1 MSLKNINYSSRF
13 TKYLVASRAFEQEP
27 LIIVDI
33 GARGGFERHWSLYG
47 DEVKLIGF
55 EADPEECE
63 QLNQRAS
70 NSGNRFFPVALHQN
84 RGKKEFYVTAFPNS
98 SGFYR
103 ADMEFWQ
110 RFPEEVLLAVEKTID
125 IDTVDFDSFASENHI
140 DSVDFIKLDTEGSEL
155 DILKGAIKS
164 LRKSV
169 LGVSIEVEFF
179 PCHKDQPVFS
189 DVDSF
194 MRQMGFCLFD
204 LATYRHARKSLKP
217 SWHISVDYGQ
227 ITWGQALYLRDGVNE
242 IDYSSSL
249 EGGWDNIKVL
259 KLASIM
265 ELFCL
270 PDCAIELIQVAHR
283 KGLIQGWNVDNLI
296 DLLVPKFKGNSIS
309 YNEYLKNIEH
319 SGRARMRICSGKQL
333 IIKVVPR
340 PIRYV
345 IRTRLPKLRDLIIK
359 ILSRI

>member
-1 MSLKNINYSSRF
+1 MSLKNINYFPRF

-63 QLNQRAS
+63 RFNQQAS

-84 RGKKEFYVTAFPNS
+84 RGKKKFYVTALLDS

-110 RFPEEVLLAVEKTID
+110 RFPDEVNVVLEKTID

-140 DSVDFIKLDTEGSEL
+140 DSVDFMKLDTEGSEL

-169 LGVSIEVEFF
+169 VGVSIEVEFL
-179 PCHKDQPVFS
+179 PVHKDQPVFS

-194 MRQMGFCLFD
+194 MRQMGFWLFD
-204 LATYRHARKSLKP
+204 LATYRYTRKSLKP
-217 SWHISVDYGQ
+217 SYGISVDYGQ
-227 ITWGQALYLRDGVNE
+227 ILSGQALYLRDGVNE
-242 IDYSSSL
+242 IDSSSSL

-270 PDCAIELIQVAHR
+270 PDCAIELIQVGHR

-296 DLLVPKFKGNSIS
+296 DLLVPRCKGNSIS
-309 YNEYLKNIEH
+309 YNEYLNIIIAPH
-319 SGRARMRICSGKQL
+319 GGKQL
-333 IIKVVPR
+333 LRKVVPK
-340 PIRYV
+340 PIRRV
-345 IRTRLPKLRDLIIK
+345 IRNRLTKIRDLIDK
-359 ILSRI
+359 IVS

>member
-1 MSLKNINYSSRF
+1 MSLKNINYSPRF

-33 GARGGFERHWSLYG
+33 GARGGFEQHWSLYG
-47 DEVKLIGF
+47 DEVKIIGF

-63 QLNQRAS
+63 RLNQQAS

-84 RGKKEFYVTAFPNS
+84 RGKKEFYVTAFPDS

-110 RFPEEVLLAVEKTID
+110 RFPEELLFVVEKTIE
-125 IDTVDFDSFASENHI
+125 IDTVDFDSFASKNHI

-164 LRKSV
+164 LRSQV

-179 PCHKDQPVFS
+179 PVHKDQPVFS

-204 LATYRHARKSLKP
+204 LATCRLARKSLKP
-217 SWHISVDYGQ
+217 SYGISVDYGQ
-227 ITWGQALYLRDGVNE
+227 ILVGDALYLRDGVNE
-242 IDYSSSL
+242 IDSSSSL

-265 ELFCL
+265 ELFGL
-270 PDCAIELIQVAHR
+270 PDCAIELIQVGHR
-283 KGLIQGWNVDNLI
+283 KGLLQGWDVDNLI
-296 DLLVPKFKGNSIS
+296 DLLVPKCKGNTIS
-309 YNEYLKNIEH
+309 YNKYLKNIIAPY
-319 SGRARMRICSGKQL
+319 GGDPFLR
-333 IIKVVPR
+333 KVVLLVPS
-340 PIRYV
+340 PIRHV
-345 IRTRLPKLRDLIIK
+345 IRDRFPKLRDLIVK
-359 ILSRI
+359 ILTWI